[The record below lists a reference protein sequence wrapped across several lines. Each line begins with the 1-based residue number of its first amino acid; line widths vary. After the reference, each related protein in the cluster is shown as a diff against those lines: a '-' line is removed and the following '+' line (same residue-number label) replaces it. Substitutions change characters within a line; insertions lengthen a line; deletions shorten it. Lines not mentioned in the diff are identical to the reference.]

1 MPGYTLMSVAP
12 SLMNPRILGAAGS
25 RGVQGR
31 PNVLARLP
39 SKLPI
44 SALTRRTTSQSL
56 AIEEA
61 IPRLSSL
68 SLTQSESRPG
78 GAEEEPS
85 LLRGF
90 QATVPSSELAKVRRR
105 KVRGGLGDE
114 DLGGEKIGLK
124 RLGDQARGLLTNGSE
139 REEEGL
145 GVGRKQRRRR
155 KARES
160 SVRRVEG
167 KLHLEDL
174 KQQADE
180 IRIDKEN
187 LTVRKV
193 RYNIILSA
201 DLSP

>member
-1 MPGYTLMSVAP
+1 MTSLTAVAP
-12 SLMNPRILGAAGS
+12 SLLNPRILNAAG
-25 RGVQGR
+25 RGSPR
-31 PNVLARLP
+31 PGVLGRLP
-39 SKLPI
+39 STLPI
-44 SALTRRTTSQSL
+44 ANLARRTTSQSL
-56 AIEEA
+56 AIVEA
-61 IPRLSSL
+61 IPQLSAL
-68 SLTQSESRPG
+68 SLNDPPAAPG
-78 GAEEEPS
+78 GAEEEVS

-105 KVRGGLGDE
+105 KIRGGLGDE

-124 RLGDQARGLLTNGSE
+124 RLGDRARGLLTDGSE
-139 REEEGL
+139 REDEGL

-160 SVRRVEG
+160 GVRRVEG

-187 LTVRKV
+187 LYVRRV
-193 RYNIILSA
+193 RTLLRPS
-201 DLSP
+201 